1 MAGLQDMVRALR
13 VEGRFLCFRHVEDDI
28 PRLTSALLVVGFI
41 AAWLA
46 GMGRYWDNSRAA
58 IWQHMGLGSVAFV
71 FVFTAFIWLIMMPLR
86 PKAWHYKHVLAFVA
100 MTAPLGFIY
109 AVPVERFFPLD
120 TAQTINV
127 WFLAV
132 VSLLRISLLITY
144 LKRSAGFSIMTGITA
159 TLLPLVVIVA
169 ALTMLNL
176 EQVVFNIMGGVKE
189 EDRSGNDVAYEIM
202 VGITVL
208 SVYAAPVFLVA
219 YGVLIGIRR
228 RAARLKTK
236 TP

>member
-1 MAGLQDMVRALR
+1 MTGPQDIIKALKI
-13 VEGRFLCFRHVEDDI
+13 EGRFLCFRHVEDEV
-28 PRLTSALLVVGFI
+28 PHLTNALLLVGFM

-58 IWQHMGLGSVAFV
+58 IWQHMGLGSIAFI
-71 FVFTAFIWLIMMPLR
+71 FIFTTFIWLLMMPLR
-86 PKAWHYKHVLAFVA
+86 PKAWHYKQVLVFVA

-109 AVPVERFFPLD
+109 AIPVERFFPLD

-132 VSLLRISLLITY
+132 VSVLRISLLVTF
-144 LKRSAGFSIMTGITA
+144 LKRSAGFGIMTGITA

-176 EQVVFNIMGGVKE
+176 EQVVFNIMGGVRE

-208 SVYAAPVFLVA
+208 SVYAAPIFLGA
-219 YGVLIGIRR
+219 YGVLIALRR
-228 RAARLKTK
+228 RAGRRK
-236 TP
+236 